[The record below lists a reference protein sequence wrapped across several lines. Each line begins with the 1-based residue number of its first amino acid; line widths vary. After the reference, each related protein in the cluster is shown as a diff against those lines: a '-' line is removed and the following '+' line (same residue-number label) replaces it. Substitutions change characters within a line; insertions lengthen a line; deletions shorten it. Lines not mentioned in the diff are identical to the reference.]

1 MAVTEQ
7 TREQMR
13 EALALY
19 PRQRSALMP
28 LLHLAQAD
36 EGAITTEGIAEVAS
50 MVGLTDAEVT
60 AVATFYTM
68 YVERQSGEHRVGV
81 CINSLCALLGGDE
94 IWTALTEHCGVGHGE
109 TTPDGKVTLERIEC
123 QAACTHAPVMTADWE
138 FLDDMTVSKAKDV
151 VDALRA
157 GERLVSSRGPAI
169 RSFKESERTI
179 AGVDDSL
186 AGEGD
191 HGDDRMLAGLKLAK
205 ANGDFDT
212 AVSNQTNA
220 AQAKASSDSRGAGS

>member
-13 EALALY
+13 ETLALY

>member
-13 EALALY
+13 EILALY

-28 LLHLAQAD
+28 LLHLVQSD
-36 EGAITTEGIAEVAS
+36 EGAVTTQGIAEVAS
-50 MVGLTDAEVT
+50 MVGLTEAEVT
-60 AVATFYTM
+60 AVASFYTM
-68 YVERQSGEHRVGV
+68 YVEQPSGEHRVGV

-94 IWTALTEHCGVGHGE
+94 IWNALTEHCGIGHGQ
-109 TTPDGKVTLERIEC
+109 TTADGKVTLERIEC
-123 QAACTHAPVMTADWE
+123 QAACTHAPVITADWE
-138 FLDDMTVSKAKDV
+138 FLDDMTVSKATEV

-157 GERLVSSRGPAI
+157 GEQVQSTRGPTT

-179 AGVDDSL
+179 AGVDDTL
-186 AGEGD
+186 TNNGD

-205 ANGDFDT
+205 ASGDFE
-212 AVSNQTNA
+212 A
-220 AQAKASSDSRGAGS
+220 AQSGQANARKANRGEGS

>member
-13 EALALY
+13 EVLARY

-28 LLHLAQAD
+28 LLHLVQSD
-36 EGAITTEGIAEVAS
+36 EGAVTPEGIAEVAS
-50 MVGLTDAEVT
+50 MVGLTEAEVT
-60 AVATFYTM
+60 AVASFYTM
-68 YVERQSGEHRVGV
+68 YVERPSGEHRVGV

-94 IWTALTEHCGVGHGE
+94 IWNALTDHCGIGHGE
-109 TTPDGKVTLERIEC
+109 TTADGKVTLERIEC

-138 FLDDMTVSKAKDV
+138 FLDDMTVSNAKEV

-157 GERLVSSRGPAI
+157 GEQVQSSRGPVV

-186 AGEGD
+186 SNQGD

-212 AVSNQTNA
+212 AVSG
-220 AQAKASSDSRGAGS
+220 QAKAAQENRGEGS